1 MDKVHQRL
9 SAWKSRTLYFEG
21 RVTPAKFVLQPLPT
35 YIMQTTWLPK
45 SMCDDI
51 DKTCRKFI
59 WGDTENSK
67 KFHLVSWGTVCT
79 PKAKGEL
86 GLRKTRDV
94 NNPLCIMLDGECVAR
109 ILLSGPL

>member
-1 MDKVHQRL
+1 
-9 SAWKSRTLYFEG
+9 
-21 RVTPAKFVLQPLPT
+21 
-35 YIMQTTWLPK
+35 MQTTWLPK